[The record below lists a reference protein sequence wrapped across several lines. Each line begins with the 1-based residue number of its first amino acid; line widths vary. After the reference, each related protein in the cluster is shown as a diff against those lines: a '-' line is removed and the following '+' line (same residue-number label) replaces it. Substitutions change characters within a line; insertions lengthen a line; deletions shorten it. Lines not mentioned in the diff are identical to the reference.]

1 MADLSQKSQPQN
13 GAQNSRHRLS
23 LADWRESYGLSE
35 LNEEQCESNP
45 IVLFE
50 RWIEEARAAGLR
62 DANAMTLATAT
73 REGRPSARLML
84 LKEVSDNGFIFYT
97 NYTSRKAREL
107 DSNPYAALTFFWPEL
122 ERQVRVEGEVHR
134 LAREQNEAYFRTRA
148 RGSQLGAWA
157 SHQSQPIASRAVL
170 HARLEELKQ
179 RFAHLQEIPTPEF
192 WGGYCLTPSSIEFWQ
207 GRPDRLHDRLCCR
220 RKGEGKWIIERLSP

>member
-1 MADLSQKSQPQN
+1 MADWSEERQ
-13 GAQNSRHRLS
+13 AQTDTSRAEHRLS

-35 LNEEQCESNP
+35 LHEEQCERNP

-62 DANAMTLATAT
+62 DA
-73 REGRPSARLML
+73 
-84 LKEVSDNGFIFYT
+84 GFIFYT

-107 DSNPYAALTFFWPEL
+107 DSNPYAALTFFWPQL
-122 ERQVRVEGEVHR
+122 ERQVRVEGEAHR
-134 LAREQNEAYFRTRA
+134 LTREQNEAYFRTRA

-170 HARLEELKQ
+170 EARLEELKQ
-179 RFAHLQEIPTPEF
+179 RFAHLEEVPAPEF
-192 WGGYCLTPSSIEFWQ
+192 WGGYCVRPFLIEFWQ
-207 GRPDRLHDRLCCR
+207 GQPDRLHDRLCYR
-220 RKGEGKWIIERLSP
+220 RKGEDGWIIERLSP